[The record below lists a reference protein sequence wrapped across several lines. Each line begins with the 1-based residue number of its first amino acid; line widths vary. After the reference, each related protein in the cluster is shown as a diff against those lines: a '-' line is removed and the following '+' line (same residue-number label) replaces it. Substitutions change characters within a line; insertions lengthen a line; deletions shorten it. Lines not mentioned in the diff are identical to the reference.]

1 MKLGNKN
8 KNKKQEKKEPSDTQ
22 NDIEIVYGDNSNLA
36 ISDVGSCVNDLRPK
50 NQEKKK
56 KEIVIPKNK
65 NK

>member
-36 ISDVGSCVNDLRPK
+36 ISDVGSC
-50 NQEKKK
+50 
-56 KEIVIPKNK
+56 EIGRAHV
-65 NK
+65 